1 VLTKLFFSARH
12 CAAQAK
18 QIMSKKDLSERKQKI
33 LTALVEDYI
42 LSAEPVSSKDI
53 QSRYMPD
60 ISSATIRSE
69 LAALEE
75 MGFLEQTHISSGRVP
90 LPEAYRYYVE
100 KAIESTSLTKKD
112 VEFIKRRFQKTLGD
126 IKTMSAEAAKILS
139 DATNYTSV
147 FISGNPADVSI
158 IEVKLVPMSNRR
170 AVVLMLTS
178 GGMLADKTVSI
189 PEGATLEGIQTAS
202 GVINKVFSGKNL
214 AEIERFP
221 SEIEAEL
228 AGYERIFSEVVQV
241 LKKYVAD
248 NRNSVYVEGALKM
261 LDYPECGDVSAA
273 KKFLQVISDESAVKK
288 LVSSESGDIE
298 YTIKIGKDAAG
309 IENCSVV
316 TAEYKVNG
324 QMLGLAGVIG
334 PERMDYKRV
343 ISVLACIKQS
353 LNAILG
359 AENTDKKEDIP
370 DYQSDKTTEDNDDP
384 T

>member
-1 VLTKLFFSARH
+1 
-12 CAAQAK
+12 
-18 QIMSKKDLSERKQKI
+18 MSKKDLSERKQKI

-60 ISSATIRSE
+60 VSSATIRSE

-158 IEVKLVPMSNRR
+158 IEVKLVPMSNRQ
-170 AVVLMLTS
+170 AVVLVLTS

-221 SEIEAEL
+221 SKIEAEL

-324 QMLGLAGVIG
+324 QMLGQAGVIG